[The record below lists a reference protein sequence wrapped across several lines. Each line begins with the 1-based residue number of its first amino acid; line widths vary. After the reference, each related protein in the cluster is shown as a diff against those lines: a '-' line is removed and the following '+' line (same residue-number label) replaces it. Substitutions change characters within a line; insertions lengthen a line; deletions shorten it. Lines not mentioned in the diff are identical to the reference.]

1 MAVKLIVCDWDGMP
15 SILEMRGGKK
25 LMGAGRVVDG
35 LILLKKTSCM
45 LFPLAIIAIAVL
57 PANVVWAQEFVTDG
71 LMGFWTLDEDSIDGK
86 TVHDVRGENHGEI
99 GGDPAMVEGKIN
111 KALEFNGTGDHVQIP
126 DMGNEVAVTVE
137 LWAKTYSI
145 RVGGLVSTFDPAQ
158 WKPGTVHF
166 RFVGNEN
173 WSEVGMKDG
182 GLCYFGDDI
191 EIDRWYHMAY
201 TSDTSEDELKLYVD
215 GELMDEAIS
224 GAAPNNLASLRIGS
238 ENEGR
243 YFHGILDEVR
253 IYNRALSADE
263 IKRNYSATS
272 NAIAVNPSGKL
283 ATLWGKV
290 KL

>member
-1 MAVKLIVCDWDGMP
+1 
-15 SILEMRGGKK
+15 
-25 LMGAGRVVDG
+25 MGARRVFDG
-35 LILLKKTSCM
+35 LILLKKTCCT

-57 PANVVWAQEFVTDG
+57 PANVACAQEFVTDG
-71 LMGFWTLDEDSIDGK
+71 LIGFWTLDEDTIDGN
-86 TVHDVRGENHGEI
+86 TARDVWGGNDGEI
-99 GGDPAMVEGKIN
+99 GGDPVMVEGKIN
-111 KALEFNGTGDHVQIP
+111 KALEFDGIDDHVQLP

-182 GLCYFGDDI
+182 GLCFVGEAI
-191 EIDRWYHMAY
+191 EEDRWYHMAY
-201 TSDTSEDELKLYVD
+201 TSDTSVDELKLYVD
-215 GELMDEAIS
+215 GELVDEAIS
-224 GAAPNNLASLRIGS
+224 GAAPNNLASLRMGS

-253 IYNRALSADE
+253 IYNRALSEDE
-263 IKRNYSATS
+263 IKQNYSTTS
-272 NAIAVNPSGKL
+272 NAMAVNPSGKL